1 MSLYATLGDTEL
13 EIITWLDGMDFKYAA
28 TYAEQGLIGRKS
40 LLQHTGYAPDELSIR
55 ATLHAQWCN
64 PATEM
69 AKLKDHLDAA
79 RPLSLVMGTGEYRG
93 VFVIKDLA
101 LTTRQTDGD
110 GAAIAFE
117 ISCTLQEYI
126 GDPAAPNP
134 PGVITEGWDIT
145 ATNEAMAAAATD
157 PIDAILAGTPIGEVA
172 ATVSEAVSAIGNI
185 AAVVQD
191 IAPLAQAAINDPL
204 SALSMITGVSM
215 DLQGAASLLPVDAL
229 AAIDG
234 GAQAAS
240 SLMEAAS
247 EIESAV
253 DAISADPLSGIQSAA
268 GNMSNAMSA
277 IDASRQDIAQLASAS
292 VLRQT

>member
-13 EIITWLDGMDFKYAA
+13 DLITWLDGLDFKYAA

-64 PATEM
+64 PATEA

-79 RPLSLVMGTGEYRG
+79 RPLSLVMGSGEYRG
-93 VFVIKDLA
+93 VFIIKDLA

-145 ATNEAMAAAATD
+145 ASNEAMAAAVTD

-185 AAVVQD
+185 AAMAQD
-191 IAPLAQAAINDPL
+191 VASLAQAAINDPL
-204 SALSMITGVSM
+204 SAVSMITGISM

-234 GAQAAS
+234 GMQAAS
-240 SLMEAAS
+240 SLMEAAG
-247 EIESAV
+247 EIDSAV
-253 DAISADPLSGIQSAA
+253 QAISADPLSGIRGAV
-268 GNMSNAMSA
+268 GNMGNAMTA
-277 IDASRQDIAQLASAS
+277 IDASRQGIAQLASAS
-292 VLRQT
+292 LLRQA

>member
-1 MSLYATLGDTEL
+1 MSLYVTLGDTEL
-13 EIITWLDGMDFKYAA
+13 DVITWLDGMDFKYAA

-40 LLQHTGYAPDELSIR
+40 LLQHTGYAPDELSIK

-64 PATEM
+64 PATEV

-79 RPLSLVMGTGEYRG
+79 RPLSLVMGSGEYRG
-93 VFVIKDLA
+93 VYVIKDLS

-145 ATNEAMAAAATD
+145 ATNEAMAAAVTD
-157 PIDAILAGTPIGEVA
+157 PIDAIMAGTPIGDVA
-172 ATVSEAVSAIGNI
+172 ATVSDTVSAIGNI
-185 AAVVQD
+185 AAIAQD
-191 IAPLAQAAINDPL
+191 IAPLAQAAISDPL
-204 SALSMITGVSM
+204 SAASMIAGISTN
-215 DLQGAASLLPVDAL
+215 LQGVGSLLPVDAL

-234 GAQAAS
+234 GMQAAS
-240 SLMEAAS
+240 SLMEAAD
-247 EIESAV
+247 EIDSAV
-253 DAISADPLSGIQSAA
+253 QAISSDPLSGIQSAV
-268 GNMSNAMSA
+268 GNMGNAMAA
-277 IDASRQDIAQLASAS
+277 IDASRQGIATLASAS